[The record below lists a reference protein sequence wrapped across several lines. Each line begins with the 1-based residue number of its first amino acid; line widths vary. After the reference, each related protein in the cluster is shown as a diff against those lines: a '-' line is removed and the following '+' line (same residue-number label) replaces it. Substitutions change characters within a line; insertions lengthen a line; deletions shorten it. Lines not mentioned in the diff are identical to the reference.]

1 MKKETVNTILKVL
14 FSLGLGILI
23 FWYVYQGQNLS
34 DLMENAKEAK
44 MFWIIFPL
52 FIALLSHFLRAVR
65 WKMLI
70 DPLGKKVNLWNI
82 YGAVMAGYCI
92 NYLVPRAGE
101 IARCGLVKKYEG
113 VSFTELIGTL
123 IVDRSVDI
131 IVELIFI
138 ALTILL
144 QYNEIMQ
151 FAEQYNLIEGF
162 FNLLANPLMWT
173 ILAALIIIPFIFR
186 KKIMAS
192 SLFTK
197 VKGLGMNVL
206 NGLKSVLKL
215 DHKGLFI
222 LYSILIFVCYYFM
235 FYLCFFAFD
244 FTEDL
249 SMLCG
254 LSAFIMGSL
263 GIIAPVQGGLGAWHF
278 MVISTLL
285 LYGVQEEEAQTFALL
300 VHGSQTIMLIVIG
313 GLAMVAMS
321 FLNKKSKTEEQ
332 A

>member
-1 MKKETVNTILKVL
+1 MKKDNIKTALKVI

-23 FWYVYQGQNLS
+23 FWYVYKDWDIDTLMDNLRGVRII
-34 DLMENAKEAK
+34 
-44 MFWIIFPL
+44 WIIIPL

-70 DPLGKKVNLWNI
+70 DPLGKKVNLWNV

-92 NYLVPRAGE
+92 NYAVPRAGE

-113 VSFTELIGTL
+113 VPFTELLGTL

-131 IVELIFI
+131 IVEGFVIL
-138 ALTILL
+138 LTIVL
-144 QYNEIMQ
+144 QSSEIMQ
-151 FAEQYNLIEGF
+151 LAEQYHLIEGAVG
-162 FNLLANPLMWT
+162 LLSNPITW
-173 ILAALIIIPFIFR
+173 IIIVSLIALPFLFR
-186 KKIMAS
+186 KAIKNTKIYSKIKEMLS
-192 SLFTK
+192 
-197 VKGLGMNVL
+197 NVV

-215 DHKGLFI
+215 EHKGLFI

-254 LSAFIMGSL
+254 LTAFVMGSL
-263 GIIAPVQGGLGAWHF
+263 GIIAPVQGGLGAWHVL
-278 MVISTLL
+278 VIGTLST
-285 LYGVQEEEAQTFALL
+285 YGVYEAQAGSFALM
-300 VHGSQTIMLIVIG
+300 VHGSQTLMLISVGI
-313 GLAMVAMS
+313 LAMALM
-321 FLNKKSKTEEQ
+321 FYFNKKKTN

>member
-1 MKKETVNTILKVL
+1 MKKDNIKTALKVI

-23 FWYVYQGQNLS
+23 FWYVYKDWDIDTLMDNLRGVRII
-34 DLMENAKEAK
+34 
-44 MFWIIFPL
+44 WIIIPL

-70 DPLGKKVNLWNI
+70 DPLGKEVNLWNV

-92 NYLVPRAGE
+92 NYAVPRAGE

-113 VSFTELIGTL
+113 VPFTELLGTL

-131 IVELIFI
+131 IVEGFVIL
-138 ALTILL
+138 LTIVL
-144 QYNEIMQ
+144 QYSEIMQ
-151 FAEQYNLIEGF
+151 LAEQYHLIEGAVG
-162 FNLLANPLMWT
+162 LLSNPITW
-173 ILAALIIIPFIFR
+173 IIIVSLIALPFLFR
-186 KKIMAS
+186 KAIKNTKIYSKIKEMLS
-192 SLFTK
+192 
-197 VKGLGMNVL
+197 NVV

-215 DHKGLFI
+215 EHKGLFI

-244 FTEDL
+244 YTENL

-254 LSAFIMGSL
+254 LSAFVMGSL
-263 GIIAPVQGGLGAWHF
+263 GIIAPVQGGLGAWHVL
-278 MVISTLL
+278 VIGTLVT
-285 LYGVQEEEAQTFALL
+285 YGVFEDQACSFALL
-300 VHGSQTIMLIVIG
+300 VHGSQTLMLISVGI
-313 GLAMVAMS
+313 LAMALM
-321 FLNKKSKTEEQ
+321 FYFNKKKTN

>member
-1 MKKETVNTILKVL
+1 MKKDNIKTALKVI

-23 FWYVYQGQNLS
+23 FWYVYKDWDIDTLMDNLRGVRII
-34 DLMENAKEAK
+34 
-44 MFWIIFPL
+44 WIIIPL

-70 DPLGKKVNLWNI
+70 DPLGKEVNLWNV

-92 NYLVPRAGE
+92 NYAVPRAGE

-113 VSFTELIGTL
+113 VPFTELLGTL

-131 IVELIFI
+131 IVEGFVIL
-138 ALTILL
+138 LTIVL
-144 QYNEIMQ
+144 QYSEIMQ
-151 FAEQYNLIEGF
+151 LAEQYHLIEGAVG
-162 FNLLANPLMWT
+162 LLSNPITW
-173 ILAALIIIPFIFR
+173 IIIILLIALPFLFR
-186 KKIMAS
+186 KAIKNTKIYSKIKEMLS
-192 SLFTK
+192 
-197 VKGLGMNVL
+197 NVV

-215 DHKGLFI
+215 EHKGLFI

-244 FTEDL
+244 YTENL

-254 LSAFIMGSL
+254 LTAFVMGSL
-263 GIIAPVQGGLGAWHF
+263 GIIAPVQGGLGAWHVL
-278 MVISTLL
+278 VIGTLVT
-285 LYGVQEEEAQTFALL
+285 YGVFEDQACSFALL
-300 VHGSQTIMLIVIG
+300 VHGSQTLMLISVGI
-313 GLAMVAMS
+313 LAMALM
-321 FLNKKSKTEEQ
+321 FYFNKKKTN

>member
-1 MKKETVNTILKVL
+1 MKKDNIKTALKVI

-23 FWYVYQGQNLS
+23 FWYVYKDWDIDTLMDNLRGVRII
-34 DLMENAKEAK
+34 
-44 MFWIIFPL
+44 WIIIPL

-70 DPLGKKVNLWNI
+70 DPLGKKVNLWNV

-92 NYLVPRAGE
+92 NYAVPRAGE

-113 VSFTELIGTL
+113 VPFTELLGTL

-131 IVELIFI
+131 IVEGLVILLTI
-138 ALTILL
+138 AL
-144 QYNEIMQ
+144 QYSEIMYL
-151 FAEQYNLIEGF
+151 AKEYHLIEGAIG
-162 FNLLANPLMWT
+162 LLSNPITW
-173 ILAALIIIPFIFR
+173 IIIVSLIALPLLFR
-186 KKIMAS
+186 KAIKNTKIYAKIKEM
-192 SLFTK
+192 LT
-197 VKGLGMNVL
+197 NVV
-206 NGLKSVLKL
+206 NGLKSVQKL
-215 DHKGLFI
+215 EHKGLFI

-254 LSAFIMGSL
+254 LTAFVMGSL
-263 GIIAPVQGGLGAWHF
+263 GIIAPVQGGLGAWHVL
-278 MVISTLL
+278 VIGTLST
-285 LYGVQEEEAQTFALL
+285 YGVYEAQAGSFALM
-300 VHGSQTIMLIVIG
+300 VHGSQTLMLISVGI
-313 GLAMVAMS
+313 LAMALM
-321 FLNKKSKTEEQ
+321 FYFNKEKTN

>member
-1 MKKETVNTILKVL
+1 MKKENIKTALKVI

-23 FWYVYQGQNLS
+23 FWYVYKDWDVDTLMDNLRGVRII
-34 DLMENAKEAK
+34 
-44 MFWIIFPL
+44 WIIIPL

-70 DPLGKKVNLWNI
+70 DPLGKEVNLWNV

-92 NYLVPRAGE
+92 NYAVPRAGE

-113 VSFTELIGTL
+113 VSFTELLGTL

-131 IVELIFI
+131 IVEGFVILLTI
-138 ALTILL
+138 AL
-144 QYNEIMQ
+144 QYSEIMQ
-151 FAEQYNLIEGF
+151 LAEQYHLIEGAVG
-162 FNLLANPLMWT
+162 LLSNPITW
-173 ILAALIIIPFIFR
+173 IIIVSLIALPLLFR
-186 KKIMAS
+186 KAIKNTKIYAKIKEMLS
-192 SLFTK
+192 
-197 VKGLGMNVL
+197 NVV

-215 DHKGLFI
+215 EHKGLFI

-244 FTEDL
+244 YTENL

-254 LSAFIMGSL
+254 LTAFVMGSL
-263 GIIAPVQGGLGAWHF
+263 GIIAPVQGGLGAWHVL
-278 MVISTLL
+278 VIGTLVT
-285 LYGVQEEEAQTFALL
+285 YGVYEDQAGSFALM
-300 VHGSQTIMLIVIG
+300 VHGSQTLMLISVGI
-313 GLAMVAMS
+313 LAMALM
-321 FLNKKSKTEEQ
+321 FYFNKKKTN

>member
-1 MKKETVNTILKVL
+1 MKKETIKTILKVL
-14 FSLGLGILI
+14 ISLGLGILL
-23 FWYVYQGQNLS
+23 FWYVYRDQS
-34 DLMENAKEAK
+34 MVELMANIKEAK
-44 MFWIIFPL
+44 MFWIILPL

-101 IARCGLVKKYEG
+101 IARCGLVRKYEG
-113 VSFTELIGTL
+113 VPFTQLIGTL

-138 ALTILL
+138 ALTVLL
-144 QYNEIMQ
+144 QYNEIML
-151 FAEQYNLIEGF
+151 FVEQQHLIEGF
-162 FNLLANPLMWT
+162 LGLLNNPIMWV
-173 ILAALIIIPFIFR
+173 ILAAFVIIPTIFR
-186 KKIMAS
+186 KSIARS
-192 SLFTK
+192 SLFAK
-197 VKGLGMNVL
+197 VRGLWENVL

-215 DHKGLFI
+215 EHKGLFI

-244 FTEDL
+244 FTENL

-278 MVISTLL
+278 MVINTLL

-300 VHGSQTIMLIVIG
+300 VHGSQTIMLIAVG
-313 GLAMVAMS
+313 ALAMLAMS
-321 FLNKKSKTEEQ
+321 LLNKKKSSID
-332 A
+332 

>member
-1 MKKETVNTILKVL
+1 MKKENIKTALKVI

-23 FWYVYQGQNLS
+23 FWYVYKDWDIDTLMDNLRGVRII
-34 DLMENAKEAK
+34 
-44 MFWIIFPL
+44 WIIIPL

-70 DPLGKKVNLWNI
+70 DPLGKEVNLWNV

-92 NYLVPRAGE
+92 NYAVPRAGE

-113 VSFTELIGTL
+113 VPFTELLGTL

-131 IVELIFI
+131 IVEGFVIL
-138 ALTILL
+138 LTIVL
-144 QYNEIMQ
+144 QYSEIMQ
-151 FAEQYNLIEGF
+151 LAEQYHLIEGAIG
-162 FNLLANPLMWT
+162 LLSNPITW
-173 ILAALIIIPFIFR
+173 IIIVSLIALPFLFR
-186 KKIMAS
+186 KAIKNTKIYSKIKEMLS
-192 SLFTK
+192 
-197 VKGLGMNVL
+197 NVV

-215 DHKGLFI
+215 EHKGLFI

-244 FTEDL
+244 YTENL

-254 LSAFIMGSL
+254 LSAFVMGSL
-263 GIIAPVQGGLGAWHF
+263 GIIAPVQGGLGAWHVL
-278 MVISTLL
+278 VIGTLVT
-285 LYGVQEEEAQTFALL
+285 YGVFEDQACSFALL
-300 VHGSQTIMLIVIG
+300 VHGSQTLMLISVGI
-313 GLAMVAMS
+313 LAMALM
-321 FLNKKSKTEEQ
+321 FYFNKKKTN

>member
-1 MKKETVNTILKVL
+1 MNKENIKTALKVI

-23 FWYVYQGQNLS
+23 FWYVYKDWDIDTLMDNLRGVRII
-34 DLMENAKEAK
+34 
-44 MFWIIFPL
+44 WIIIPL

-92 NYLVPRAGE
+92 NYAVPRAGE

-113 VSFTELIGTL
+113 VPFTELLGTL

-131 IVELIFI
+131 IVEGIVILLTI
-138 ALTILL
+138 AL
-144 QYNEIMQ
+144 QYSEIMQ
-151 FAEQYNLIEGF
+151 LAEQYHLIEGGIG
-162 FNLLANPLMWT
+162 LLSNPITW
-173 ILAALIIIPFIFR
+173 IIIVSLIVLPFLFR
-186 KKIMAS
+186 KAIKNTKIYAKIKELLS
-192 SLFTK
+192 
-197 VKGLGMNVL
+197 NVV

-215 DHKGLFI
+215 EHKGLFI
-222 LYSILIFVCYYFM
+222 LYSILIFVGYYFM

-244 FTEDL
+244 YTENL

-254 LSAFIMGSL
+254 LSAFVMGSL
-263 GIIAPVQGGLGAWHF
+263 GIIAPVQGGLGAWHVL
-278 MVISTLL
+278 VIGTLVI
-285 LYGVQEEEAQTFALL
+285 YGVFEDQACSFALL
-300 VHGSQTIMLIVIG
+300 VHGSQTLMLISVGI
-313 GLAMVAMS
+313 LAMLLM
-321 FLNKKSKTEEQ
+321 FYFNKKKTK

>member
-1 MKKETVNTILKVL
+1 MKKDNIKTALKVI

-23 FWYVYQGQNLS
+23 FWYVYKDWDIDTLMDNLRGVRII
-34 DLMENAKEAK
+34 
-44 MFWIIFPL
+44 WIIIPL

-70 DPLGKKVNLWNI
+70 DPLGKEVNLWNV

-92 NYLVPRAGE
+92 NYAVPRAGE

-113 VSFTELIGTL
+113 VPFTELLGTL

-131 IVELIFI
+131 IVEGFVILLTI
-138 ALTILL
+138 AL
-144 QYNEIMQ
+144 QYSEIMQ
-151 FAEQYNLIEGF
+151 LAEQYHLIEGAVG
-162 FNLLANPLMWT
+162 LLSNPITW
-173 ILAALIIIPFIFR
+173 IIIILLIALPFLFR
-186 KKIMAS
+186 KAIKNTKIYSKIKEMLS
-192 SLFTK
+192 
-197 VKGLGMNVL
+197 NVV

-215 DHKGLFI
+215 EHKGLFI

-244 FTEDL
+244 YTENL

-254 LSAFIMGSL
+254 LSAFVMGSL
-263 GIIAPVQGGLGAWHF
+263 GIIAPVQGGLGAWHVL
-278 MVISTLL
+278 VIGTLVT
-285 LYGVQEEEAQTFALL
+285 YGVFEDQACSFALL
-300 VHGSQTIMLIVIG
+300 VHGSQTLMLISVGI
-313 GLAMVAMS
+313 LAMALM
-321 FLNKKSKTEEQ
+321 FYFNKKKTN

>member
-1 MKKETVNTILKVL
+1 MKKDNIKTALKVI

-23 FWYVYQGQNLS
+23 FWYVYKDWDIDTLMDNLRGVRII
-34 DLMENAKEAK
+34 
-44 MFWIIFPL
+44 WIIIPL

-70 DPLGKKVNLWNI
+70 DPLGKEVNLWNV

-92 NYLVPRAGE
+92 NYAVPRAGE

-113 VSFTELIGTL
+113 VPFTELLGTL

-131 IVELIFI
+131 IVEGFVIL
-138 ALTILL
+138 LTIVL
-144 QYNEIMQ
+144 QYSEIMQ
-151 FAEQYNLIEGF
+151 LAEQYHLIEGAIG
-162 FNLLANPLMWT
+162 LLSNPITW
-173 ILAALIIIPFIFR
+173 IIIVSLIALPFLFR
-186 KKIMAS
+186 KAIKNTKIYAKIKEMLS
-192 SLFTK
+192 
-197 VKGLGMNVL
+197 NVA

-215 DHKGLFI
+215 EHKGLFI

-244 FTEDL
+244 YTENL

-254 LSAFIMGSL
+254 LSAFVMGSL
-263 GIIAPVQGGLGAWHF
+263 GIIAPVQGGLGAWHVL
-278 MVISTLL
+278 VIGTLVT
-285 LYGVQEEEAQTFALL
+285 YGVFEDQACSFALM
-300 VHGSQTIMLIVIG
+300 VHGSQTLMLISVGI
-313 GLAMVAMS
+313 LAMALM
-321 FLNKKSKTEEQ
+321 FYFNKKKTN

>member
-1 MKKETVNTILKVL
+1 MKKDNIKTALKVI

-23 FWYVYQGQNLS
+23 FWYVYKDWDIDTLMDNLRGVRII
-34 DLMENAKEAK
+34 
-44 MFWIIFPL
+44 WIIIPL

-70 DPLGKKVNLWNI
+70 DPLGKKVNLWNV

-92 NYLVPRAGE
+92 NYAVPRAGE

-113 VSFTELIGTL
+113 VPFTELLGTL

-131 IVELIFI
+131 IVEGLVILLTI
-138 ALTILL
+138 AL
-144 QYNEIMQ
+144 QYSEIMYL
-151 FAEQYNLIEGF
+151 AKEYHLIEGAIG
-162 FNLLANPLMWT
+162 LLSNPITW
-173 ILAALIIIPFIFR
+173 IIIVSLIALPLLFR
-186 KKIMAS
+186 KAIKNTKIYAKIKEM
-192 SLFTK
+192 LT
-197 VKGLGMNVL
+197 NVV
-206 NGLKSVLKL
+206 NGLKSVQKL
-215 DHKGLFI
+215 EHKGLFI

-254 LSAFIMGSL
+254 LTAFVMGSL
-263 GIIAPVQGGLGAWHF
+263 GIIAPVQGGLGAWHVL
-278 MVISTLL
+278 VIGTLST
-285 LYGVQEEEAQTFALL
+285 YGVYEAQAGSFALM
-300 VHGSQTIMLIVIG
+300 VHGSQTLMLISVGI
-313 GLAMVAMS
+313 LAMALM
-321 FLNKKSKTEEQ
+321 FYFNKKKTN

>member
-1 MKKETVNTILKVL
+1 MKKENIKTALKVI

-23 FWYVYQGQNLS
+23 FWYVYKDWDVDTLMDNLRGVRII
-34 DLMENAKEAK
+34 
-44 MFWIIFPL
+44 WIIIPL

-70 DPLGKKVNLWNI
+70 DPLGKEVNLWNV

-92 NYLVPRAGE
+92 NYAVPRAGE

-113 VSFTELIGTL
+113 VPFTELLGTL

-131 IVELIFI
+131 IVEGLVILLTI
-138 ALTILL
+138 AL
-144 QYNEIMQ
+144 QYSEIMQ
-151 FAEQYNLIEGF
+151 LAEQYHLIEGAIG
-162 FNLLANPLMWT
+162 LLSNPITW
-173 ILAALIIIPFIFR
+173 IIIILLIALPFLFR
-186 KKIMAS
+186 KAIKNTKIYAKIKEM
-192 SLFTK
+192 LT
-197 VKGLGMNVL
+197 NVV

-215 DHKGLFI
+215 EHKGLFI

-244 FTEDL
+244 YTEDL

-254 LSAFIMGSL
+254 LTAFVMGSL
-263 GIIAPVQGGLGAWHF
+263 GIIAPVQGGLGAWHVL
-278 MVISTLL
+278 VIGTLVT
-285 LYGVQEEEAQTFALL
+285 YGVYEDQAGSFALL
-300 VHGSQTIMLIVIG
+300 VHGSQTLMLISVGI
-313 GLAMVAMS
+313 LAMALM
-321 FLNKKSKTEEQ
+321 FYFNKKKTN

>member
-1 MKKETVNTILKVL
+1 MKKETINTILKIS

-23 FWYVYQGQNLS
+23 FWYVYRDENMV
-34 DLMENAKEAK
+34 DLMNNIKQAN
-44 MFWIIFPL
+44 MFWIILPL
-52 FIALLSHFLRAVR
+52 FVALLSHFLRAVR

-70 DPLGKKVNLWNI
+70 DPLGKKVNIWNI

-113 VSFTELIGTL
+113 VPFTELIGTL

-138 ALTILL
+138 AMTVLL
-144 QYNEIMQ
+144 QYNEIMA
-151 FAEQYNLIEGF
+151 FADSYHLTETLYNLL
-162 FNLLANPLMWT
+162 FNPILWL
-173 ILAALIIIPFIFR
+173 ILAALVAIPFIFR

-192 SLFTK
+192 SFFAKIKEL
-197 VKGLGMNVL
+197 GLNVL

-215 DHKGLFI
+215 EHKGLFI
-222 LYSILIFVCYYFM
+222 LYSFLIFVCYYFM
-235 FYLCFFAFD
+235 FYLCFYAFD
-244 FTEDL
+244 FTENL

-278 MVISTLL
+278 MVINTLI
-285 LYGVQEEEAQTFALL
+285 LYGVAESDAQSFALL
-300 VHGSQTIMLIVIG
+300 VHGSQTIMLISVG
-313 GLAMVAMS
+313 ALAMLAMS
-321 FLNKKSKTEEQ
+321 ILNKNKKTE
-332 A
+332 

>member
-1 MKKETVNTILKVL
+1 MKKENIKTALKVI

-23 FWYVYQGQNLS
+23 FWYVYKDWDIDTLMDNLRGVRII
-34 DLMENAKEAK
+34 
-44 MFWIIFPL
+44 WIIIPL

-70 DPLGKKVNLWNI
+70 DPLGKKVNIWNI

-92 NYLVPRAGE
+92 NYAVPRAGE

-113 VSFTELIGTL
+113 VPFTKLLGTL

-131 IVELIFI
+131 IVEGFVILLTI
-138 ALTILL
+138 AL
-144 QYNEIMQ
+144 QYSEIMQ
-151 FAEQYNLIEGF
+151 LAEQYHLIEGAIG
-162 FNLLANPLMWT
+162 LLSNPITW
-173 ILAALIIIPFIFR
+173 IIIVSLIALPFLFR
-186 KKIMAS
+186 KAIKNTKIYAKIKEMLS
-192 SLFTK
+192 
-197 VKGLGMNVL
+197 NVV

-215 DHKGLFI
+215 EHKGLFI

-244 FTEDL
+244 YTENL

-254 LSAFIMGSL
+254 LTAFVMGSL
-263 GIIAPVQGGLGAWHF
+263 GIIAPVQGGLGAWHVL
-278 MVISTLL
+278 VIGTLVI
-285 LYGVQEEEAQTFALL
+285 YGVFEDQACSFALL
-300 VHGSQTIMLIVIG
+300 VHGSQTLMLISVGI
-313 GLAMVAMS
+313 LAMLLM
-321 FLNKKSKTEEQ
+321 FYFNKKKTN

>member
-1 MKKETVNTILKVL
+1 MKKENIKTALKVV

-23 FWYVYQGQNLS
+23 FWYVYKDWDVDTLMDNLRGVRII
-34 DLMENAKEAK
+34 
-44 MFWIIFPL
+44 WIIIPL

-70 DPLGKKVNLWNI
+70 DPLGKEVNLWNV

-92 NYLVPRAGE
+92 NYAVPRAGE

-113 VSFTELIGTL
+113 VPFTELLGTL

-131 IVELIFI
+131 IVEGLVILLTI
-138 ALTILL
+138 AL
-144 QYNEIMQ
+144 QYSEIMQ
-151 FAEQYNLIEGF
+151 LAEQYHLIEGAIG
-162 FNLLANPLMWT
+162 LLSNPITW
-173 ILAALIIIPFIFR
+173 IIIILLIALPFLFR
-186 KKIMAS
+186 KAIKNTKIYAKIKEMLS
-192 SLFTK
+192 
-197 VKGLGMNVL
+197 NVV

-215 DHKGLFI
+215 EHKGLFI

-244 FTEDL
+244 YTEDL

-254 LSAFIMGSL
+254 LTAFVMGSL
-263 GIIAPVQGGLGAWHF
+263 GIIAPVQGGLGAWHVL
-278 MVISTLL
+278 VIGTLVT
-285 LYGVQEEEAQTFALL
+285 YGVYEDQAGSFALL
-300 VHGSQTIMLIVIG
+300 VHGSQTLMLISVGI
-313 GLAMVAMS
+313 LAMALM
-321 FLNKKSKTEEQ
+321 FYFNKKKTN

>member
-1 MKKETVNTILKVL
+1 MKKETIKTILKVL
-14 FSLGLGILI
+14 ISLGLGILL
-23 FWYVYQGQNLS
+23 FWYVYRDQS
-34 DLMENAKEAK
+34 MVELMANIKEAK
-44 MFWIIFPL
+44 MFWIILPL

-113 VSFTELIGTL
+113 VPFTQLIGTL

-138 ALTILL
+138 ALTVLL
-144 QYNEIMQ
+144 QYNEIML
-151 FAEQYNLIEGF
+151 FVEQQHLIEGF
-162 FNLLANPLMWT
+162 LGLLNNPIMWV
-173 ILAALIIIPFIFR
+173 ILAALVIIPTIFR
-186 KKIMAS
+186 KSIARS
-192 SLFTK
+192 SLFAK
-197 VKGLGMNVL
+197 VRGLWENVL

-215 DHKGLFI
+215 EHKGLFI

-244 FTEDL
+244 FTENL

-278 MVISTLL
+278 MVINTLL

-300 VHGSQTIMLIVIG
+300 VHGSQTIMLIAVG
-313 GLAMVAMS
+313 ALAMLAMS
-321 FLNKKSKTEEQ
+321 LLNKKKSSID
-332 A
+332 